1 MPADR
6 YNFMIHPIETF
17 AIRGVPFYQG
27 ENSAVNN
34 GGAINFVQAYP
45 LTYPAVMQA
54 GPSRSW

>member
-1 MPADR
+1 
-6 YNFMIHPIETF
+6 MIHPIETF